1 MVAPRRFWW
10 SFRYYHAV
18 NKSIRKAWRQYRSLP
33 PVRRE
38 LATLALMLLVAL
50 TVLPLAIWIAGKLFL
65 GDYLRTPP
73 DPSGNTAT
81 GGPLALLADFVG
93 GVAAGSPGHWLVL
106 LGPYLLLMAL
116 RGARAI
122 SRT

>member
-1 MVAPRRFWW
+1 
-10 SFRYYHAV
+10 V
-18 NKSIRKAWRQYRSLP
+18 NKFIRKAWRQYRSLP

-93 GVAAGSPGHWLVL
+93 GVVAGSPGHWLVL
-106 LGPYLLLMAL
+106 LGPYLLLMAF

-122 SRT
+122 SRN

>member
-1 MVAPRRFWW
+1 V
-10 SFRYYHAV
+10 S
-18 NKSIRKAWRQYRSLP
+18 NSIRKAWRQYRALP

-38 LATLALMLLVAL
+38 LATIGLMLLVAL
-50 TVLPLAIWIAGKLFL
+50 TVLPLAIWVAGKLFL

-73 DPSGNTAT
+73 DPSGTTLT

-93 GVAAGSPGHWLVL
+93 GVLAGSPGHWLVL
-106 LGPYLLLMAL
+106 LGPYMLLLAF
-116 RGARAI
+116 RAARAV